1 MLHVLMHV
9 TTCEQTAVG
18 KGTRLLAYLVFRSV
32 PVVDYASRD
41 EEAVVHV
48 AAAAVVP
55 AAVIAHLGL
64 PVGKAYG
71 SLASCSSKH
80 KGL

>member
-1 MLHVLMHV
+1 M
-9 TTCEQTAVG
+9 
-18 KGTRLLAYLVFRSV
+18 TRSLAYLVFGSV
-32 PVVDYASRD
+32 PVVDYARRD

-64 PVGKAYG
+64 PIRKANG
-71 SLASCSSKH
+71 SLASCPKQTQKSKIIVLLTARDKAIHPSS
-80 KGL
+80 